1 MISFSAEN
9 AACTAAMR
17 PAALF
22 QVPSARRTSSPP
34 SLIAD
39 SMAHRLVV
47 GRRLPA
53 PAEQVLVLLFGRRPE
68 LERLGPVRR
77 RCPSVLLEQAPRV
90 PHPVHR
96 EGVVDRGELAAEGPG
111 REHAAVQR
119 VADRDT
125 LQVGGV
131 DDVGEVL
138 ELVEDRV
145 EPDRLG
151 TGVVDEVGR
160 IAADEAR
167 LQLGRDLRRRAR
179 PRPSSPRGSGR
190 RCRRRTRRSRRRS
203 RRRRSRRRRWSSR
216 RCRTGWLHRRQP
228 PRSRRHRAGRS
239 SRRQCRPCRGTA
251 RALLRRRRQQR
262 RGGIHV
268 GWWMPVRCC
277 PCSCRCSHVPCREFQ
292 WMGRRPEAGRGNVPR
307 RCRLHHVA
315 SGACHARRRILPR

>member
-1 MISFSAEN
+1 
-9 AACTAAMR
+9 
-17 PAALF
+17 
-22 QVPSARRTSSPP
+22 
-34 SLIAD
+34 
-39 SMAHRLVV
+39 MAHRLVV

-53 PAEQVLVLLFGRRPE
+53 PAEQVLVQLFGRRPE

-77 RCPSVLLEQAPRV
+77 RRPSVLLEQAPRV

-96 EGVVDRGELAAEGPG
+96 EGVVDRRELAAEGPG

-167 LQLGRDLRRRAR
+167 LQLGRDLRRR
-179 PRPSSPRGSGR
+179 GDLGR
-190 RCRRRTRRSRRRS
+190 RALVGLGEDVGGELDVVDAVAAVEDHGVDGGVLGHAERIDSIDT
-203 RRRRSRRRRWSSR
+203 
-216 RCRTGWLHRRQP
+216 RCRGARRAP
-228 PRSRRHRAGRS
+228 CPAARS